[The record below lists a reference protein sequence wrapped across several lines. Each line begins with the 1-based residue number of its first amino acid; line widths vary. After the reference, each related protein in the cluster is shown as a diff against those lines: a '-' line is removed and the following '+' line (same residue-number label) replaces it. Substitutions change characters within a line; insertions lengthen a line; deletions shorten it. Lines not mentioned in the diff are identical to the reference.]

1 MEERDLM
8 NTDMSRP
15 HISVMLDEVLDA
27 LALEDGQTY
36 VDGTFGAG
44 GYSEAILDAAN
55 CTLIA
60 IDRDPNVM
68 PHVARLSERFG
79 ARFQFISGCFGKLAD
94 LMSEYGLLKLD
105 GLVLDLGVSSMQLDE
120 AERGFSFM
128 RDGPLDMRM
137 SQDGLSAADVV
148 NEFDAT
154 DIAQIL
160 FVYGDER
167 RSRAIARAIIDRR
180 NMSPIMRT
188 SELVDVVTS
197 VLGPHRGKGSHPATR
212 TFQALRIFV
221 NDELGEL
228 LDGLIAAEHC
238 LAPGGRLVVVSFHS
252 LEDRLVKKF
261 LSIRSGQRGQGSR
274 HLPALDVL
282 PPSFDLISRKGA
294 VATNEEVLVNPRSRS
309 ARLRGAIRTKASP
322 WPAEDLLPR
331 LDARKELRA

>member
-27 LALEDGQTY
+27 LALQDGQTY

-55 CTLIA
+55 CMLIA

-68 PHVARLSERFG
+68 PHVARLSEQFGPRF
-79 ARFQFISGCFGKLAD
+79 RFVSGCFGKLAD
-94 LMSEYGLLKLD
+94 LMSECGLLKLD

-188 SELVDVVTS
+188 SELVDVVIS

-238 LAPGGRLVVVSFHS
+238 LAPGGRLVVVTFHS

-261 LSIRSGQRGQGSR
+261 LSIRSGQSGQGSR

>member
-1 MEERDLM
+1 VEERDLM

-68 PHVARLSERFG
+68 PHVARL
-79 ARFQFISGCFGKLAD
+79 SGCFGKLAD

-238 LAPGGRLVVVSFHS
+238 LAPGGRLAVVSFHS

-261 LSIRSGQRGQGSR
+261 LSIRSGQSGQGSR

-309 ARLRGAIRTKASP
+309 ARLRGAIRTEASP
-322 WPAEDLLPR
+322 WPAEDILPR

>member
-1 MEERDLM
+1 MERRDP
-8 NTDMSRP
+8 TSTQAPHP
-15 HISVMLDEVLDA
+15 HISVMLDEVLAA
-27 LALEDGQTY
+27 LNLQAGEVY

-44 GYSEAILDAAN
+44 GYSEAILQAAD

-60 IDRDPNVM
+60 LDRDPNVA
-68 PHVARLSERFG
+68 PHVARLSQRFG
-79 ARFQFISGCFGKLAD
+79 AQFNFISGCFGD
-94 LMSEYGLLKLD
+94 LSDLLEDNGIGKLD

-137 SQDGLSAADVV
+137 SQDGISAADVV
-148 NEFDAT
+148 NEFDAA

-167 RSRAIARAIIDRR
+167 RSRAIARAIIERR
-180 NMSPIMRT
+180 DISPIIRT
-188 SELVDVVTS
+188 SELVDVITS

-228 LDGLIAAEHC
+228 LNGLIAAENC
-238 LAPGGRLVVVSFHS
+238 LVPGGRLVVVTFHS

-261 LSIRSGQRGQGSR
+261 FTSRSGQGGQGSR
-274 HLPALDVL
+274 HMPAVAEVA
-282 PPSFDLISRKGA
+282 PSFTLLSRKGQ
-294 VATNEEVLVNPRSRS
+294 VATDGEVAINPRSRS
-309 ARLRGAIRTKASP
+309 ARMRGAVRTEAP
-322 WPAEDLLPR
+322 AWPADNLLPR
-331 LDARKELRA
+331 LNARTELRA